1 MEHESTSREI
11 IRRLDRLDVWAFGPT
26 EENGARGAIESLQ
39 KKMEAVLR
47 SIWIATGAMIILQPL
62 IIAALVKWL
71 V

>member
-1 MEHESTSREI
+1 MRPETQHEVL
-11 IRRLDRLDVWAFGPT
+11 RRLDRLDVWAFGPT

-62 IIAALVKWL
+62 LIAALVKWL